1 ATTADGSSRCHPM
14 KRSIIACVAGLVVW
28 ILLVSILNRLLRLF
42 LTGYA
47 AAEPAMNFTQSMMV
61 ARLTIGAVTS
71 LVAGAVV
78 MRIAPT
84 ALRLPWPVGAI
95 LLVVLIADHGFVW
108 QKFPLWYHLTFLLTL
123 VPLVV
128 SGRV

>member
-1 ATTADGSSRCHPM
+1 V
-14 KRSIIACVAGLVVW
+14 KRSIIACVAGLVAW
-28 ILLVSILNRLLRLF
+28 ILVVSILNRLLRLF

-47 AAEPAMNFTQSMMV
+47 AAEPAMNFTPGMMV

-84 ALRLPWPVGAI
+84 AMRLPWLVGAI
-95 LLVVLIADHGFVW
+95 LLVVLIIDHVFVW
-108 QKFPLWYHLTFLLTL
+108 QRFPLWYHLTFLLTL
-123 VPLVV
+123 LPLVV
-128 SGRV
+128 LGALLARSRAAARAAA